1 MARQQPTRVPAAVLP
16 PCRMTL
22 APGGSVLARYT
33 DRPIRARDA
42 RCLCQRFG
50 SIENLLCGE
59 DAEDLVLRFGGQDVG
74 RQVRGNP
81 ARAASQQDRRAMA
94 RLVAAPGG
102 LQSLRPV
109 RLHLK
114 PAGLAPVPRR
124 LPPAT
129 ASWPPS
135 GWRPLASGRREGSSQ
150 DGSATAKACHPA
162 QLRSPRLVRSGNS
175 APTDAVPTPPSRRR
189 PASRNPNPPGDEACN
204 QRRRVE
210 LRVVS
215 QRNPNPP
222 GDEACN
228 PPADRFRADA
238 PTPSARAR
246 SHDAP
251 HPTPAETS
259 VSEPG
264 PPPTERPAPFR
275 PARVGH
281 EGHDP
286 RPDRAN
292 NHGSDSQLETSTRP
306 RALTWPRLPRRR
318 SPAKIFPP
326 SPEPLQAGTAKKA
339 A

>member
-33 DRPIRARDA
+33 DRLIRARDA
-42 RCLCQRFG
+42 HCLCQGFG

-81 ARAASQQDRRAMA
+81 ARAASQQDRQAMA

-102 LQSLRPV
+102 LPSLLPV

-135 GWRPLASGRREGSSQ
+135 GWCPLASGRREGSSQ
-150 DGSATAKACHPA
+150 AGANHCRAPRGSPA
-162 QLRSPRLVRSGNS
+162 SRRSNRSTNCETRVRCEIPRRISNRESLPPGAVALAGSPRLVRSGNS
-175 APTDAVPTPPSRRR
+175 APTDAVPTPPSDT
-189 PASRNPNPPGDEACN
+189 SMN
-204 QRRRVE
+204 
-210 LRVVS
+210 LS
-215 QRNPNPP
+215 L
-222 GDEACN
+222 
-228 PPADRFRADA
+228 
-238 PTPSARAR
+238 RAR
-246 SHDAP
+246 STSDGTPCAVSTGTGGTRRSQPPPGSRQQPRLRQSTRDPHSAP
-251 HPTPAETS
+251 GVDLAETPAQ
-259 VSEPG
+259 
-264 PPPTERPAPFR
+264 A
-275 PARVGH
+275 
-281 EGHDP
+281 
-286 RPDRAN
+286 
-292 NHGSDSQLETSTRP
+292 
-306 RALTWPRLPRRR
+306 PRRC
-318 SPAKIFPP
+318 SPAKFFPP